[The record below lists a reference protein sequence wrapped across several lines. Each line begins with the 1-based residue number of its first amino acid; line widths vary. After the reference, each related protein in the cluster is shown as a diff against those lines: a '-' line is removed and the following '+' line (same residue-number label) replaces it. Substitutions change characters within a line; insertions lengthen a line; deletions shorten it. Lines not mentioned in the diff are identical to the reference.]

1 MHYDG
6 SNENALAYPSWRQGV
21 EPERCAS
28 FANSIK
34 HGRPT
39 FTATEASLA
48 DGLTVPVVGCN
59 ALATA
64 SEFNFSLRLR

>member
-1 MHYDG
+1 M
-6 SNENALAYPSWRQGV
+6 QGV

-28 FANSIK
+28 FANSMK
-34 HGRPT
+34 YGTPT
-39 FTATEASLA
+39 YTATEASLA

-64 SEFNFSLRLR
+64 SKLR